1 MAARPATR
9 PTLREAS
16 WEEVQEAH
24 AQVEA
29 LLAGAPHVEG
39 AAQRFAELLASR
51 FSTIALARLF
61 VVLPLE
67 QLPAEEQAIAT
78 RFAEAAGR
86 PVPLELKTPTLTLL
100 GTAGEEPAWNRRES
114 SKDHRAIPLI
124 DQSLVDG
131 APMIAALLGSL
142 GVKLANL
149 RGDPAVQLRNLA
161 GGLNAR
167 FYVPDAHSITDVR
180 GRHVIAARD
189 FVAKYGIKT
198 VFGMGG
204 VYVNGV
210 LAVAIVFTREALE
223 PVHIDRFP
231 MFISSF
237 KMATSQLVR
246 AGRIFG
252 V

>member
-1 MAARPATR
+1 MSMAARPS
-9 PTLREAS
+9 LRDAS

-24 AQVEA
+24 RHVEA
-29 LLAGAPHVEG
+29 SLAGALHVEG
-39 AAQRFAELLASR
+39 AAQRFVEVIAGS

-61 VVLPLE
+61 VVLPWE
-67 QLPAEEQAIAT
+67 QLPAEEQAVAR

-86 PVPLELKTPTLTLL
+86 AGAIDPRTPTLTLL

-114 SKDHRAIPLI
+114 SKEHRAIPLI
-124 DQSLVDG
+124 DESVVDG
-131 APMIAALLGSL
+131 APMIAALLGAL
-142 GVKLANL
+142 QVKLANL
-149 RGDPAVQLRNLA
+149 RGGKSSVQLRNLA

-167 FYVPDAHSITDVR
+167 FYVPDARSITDAR

-210 LAVAIVFTREALE
+210 LAVAIVFTRESLE
-223 PVHIDRFP
+223 PIHVDRFP

-237 KMATSQLVR
+237 KVATSQLVR
-246 AGRIFG
+246 AGTIFAG
-252 V
+252 